1 MKNAAKQWPA
11 LWIAGLALAVLAVA
25 GDSAV
30 ADKPKAALLANHTV
44 NDAGFGQA
52 GYLGINAM
60 KNGGFDTTLV
70 ENLKSPDLEATAR
83 DFASRGYSIVFGH
96 SFEFQAH
103 FFKVAPD
110 YPKTKFIVT
119 KGAPKPTTPD
129 NLLIIDIKEHQPAYV
144 LGVLAAHLT
153 KTKKVSGIAGFHY
166 GTIIRIMEAFRDGVA
181 SVDPSIE
188 VKIAYAG
195 TWMDPVKGKEIA
207 LAHIGEGADVVY
219 AHASVTSLGI
229 IEAAKEKGVMAYGSV
244 LDQNSIAPQTVVAGS
259 IYDFPSMFL
268 NVGKSVQDGS
278 FKGGSVSYGM
288 AEGVVDVTP
297 LYAAAKQL
305 PAEVQDKIKKL
316 RADIISGKFVVKEI
330 RKRRDK

>member
-1 MKNAAKQWPA
+1 MKNAAKWSPT
-11 LWIAGLALAVLAVA
+11 LLIAGLALVLQAFA
-25 GDSAV
+25 GDPA
-30 ADKPKAALLANHTV
+30 AAQKPKAALLVNQTV

-52 GYLGINAM
+52 GYLGIQAM
-60 KNGGFDTTLV
+60 KNAGFDITMV

-83 DFASRGYSIVFGH
+83 DFASRGYDIVFGH

-110 YPKTKFIVT
+110 YPKAKFVVN

-129 NLLIIDIKEHQPAYV
+129 NLLIIDIKEHQPAYL

-207 LAHIGEGADVVY
+207 LAHIGDGADVVY

-229 IEAAKEKGVMAYGSV
+229 IEAAKEKGVLAYGSV
-244 LDQNSIAPQTVVAGS
+244 LDQNSIAPETVVAGS
-259 IYDFPSMFL
+259 LYNFPSMFL
-268 NVGKSVQDGS
+268 DVGKKVTDGS

-305 PAEVQDKIKKL
+305 PADVQGKIKQL

>member
-1 MKNAAKQWPA
+1 MSISSKWGRVF
-11 LWIAGLALAVLAVA
+11 WVAGLALILQAFASDPSAAQKLKAV
-25 GDSAV
+25 
-30 ADKPKAALLANHTV
+30 LLANHTV

-52 GYLGINAM
+52 GYLGIQAM
-60 KNGGFDTTLV
+60 KNAGFDITMV

-83 DFASRGYSIVFGH
+83 DFASRGYDILFGH
-96 SFEFQAH
+96 SFEFQSH

-110 YPKTKFIVT
+110 YPKVKFIVN
-119 KGAPKPTTPD
+119 KGAPKPKTPD
-129 NLLIIDIKEHQPAYV
+129 NLLIIDIKEHQPAYI

-181 SVDPSIE
+181 SVDPGIE
-188 VKIAYAG
+188 VKVAYAG

-207 LAHIGEGADVVY
+207 LAHIGDGADVVY

-244 LDQNSIAPQTVVAGS
+244 LDQNSVAPQTVVAGS
-259 IYDFPSMFL
+259 YYDFPAMFL
-268 NVGKSVQDGS
+268 DVGKKVKDGT
-278 FKGGSVSYGM
+278 FQGGSVSYGM

-305 PAEVQDKIKKL
+305 PADVRDKIKAL
-316 RADIISGKFVVKEI
+316 RQDIISGKFVVKEF